1 MIKTTIVQSEFTG
14 KTLNFVL
21 MNLFNVIQNETDKNV
36 HSQLYYE
43 TENQLKQIKIQIEE
57 VKDLK
62 VQKELSL
69 QFISVSSLLE
79 EDEDYTPVKKQI
91 FQLKNYVLRLINYQI
106 EIDDEHK
113 LLDVIKTV
121 QQNLL
126 KVESEFCKKKLIA
139 LFIELIDLIKF
150 VKTESDEQ
158 QQE

>member
-1 MIKTTIVQSEFTG
+1 M
-14 KTLNFVL
+14 
-21 MNLFNVIQNETDKNV
+21 
-36 HSQLYYE
+36 
-43 TENQLKQIKIQIEE
+43 
-57 VKDLK
+57 
-62 VQKELSL
+62 
-69 QFISVSSLLE
+69 
-79 EDEDYTPVKKQI
+79 KKQI

-126 KVESEFCKKKLIA
+126 KIESEFCKKKLIA

>member
-1 MIKTTIVQSEFTG
+1 
-14 KTLNFVL
+14 
-21 MNLFNVIQNETDKNV
+21 MNLINGIQNETDDNV

-43 TENQLKQIKIQIEE
+43 TEDQLKQIKIQIEE

-62 VQKELSL
+62 VQKELAL

-79 EDEDYTPVKKQI
+79 EDEDYTRVKKQI

-126 KVESEFCKKKLIA
+126 KIESEFCKKKLIA

-150 VKTESDEQ
+150 VKTDSDV
-158 QQE
+158 QQEELVEQGEDNCEE